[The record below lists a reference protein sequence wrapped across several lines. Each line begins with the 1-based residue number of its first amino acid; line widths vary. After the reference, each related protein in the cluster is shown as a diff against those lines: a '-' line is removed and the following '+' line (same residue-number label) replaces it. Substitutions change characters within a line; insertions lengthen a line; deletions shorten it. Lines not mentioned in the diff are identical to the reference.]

1 MTLKVNVPAFLVKAL
16 ENLAVPVLPVFTV
29 EVPVVRPDQVPV
41 TEALDFRFPAASLI
55 VTTAE
60 VEHLAADGKVSPCAV
75 MQQTLMVVP
84 QAY

>member
-1 MTLKVNVPAFLVKAL
+1 MRATGR
-16 ENLAVPVLPVFTV
+16 
-29 EVPVVRPDQVPV
+29 VVRAGR
-41 TEALDFRFPAASLI
+41 TLI